1 MKNKWNHY
9 GVAAMFTLAVG
20 ASLVLAG
27 CGGAKTDTKA
37 AAAVATNLS
46 FNFETGEYSFTGV
59 DKGRTYAIRLYGF
72 DAEGKQEDYYTFTSS
87 NILADDS
94 NANYAGTV
102 DLSADCT
109 PGAKYNAYVMTTTSD
124 YKRGLSDSVTGTYV
138 GVYAAPGAVSEA
150 VQSGETVTVTMD
162 QDVFE
167 AYSELEYPPQTFTL
181 TLYSGA
187 DVVQTTKIKLE
198 DLAQEDEEYV
208 DGFGPMA
215 KTGTYHH
222 RSGATAFTGVSDGSY
237 TVTIQ
242 ADAQEGIYFASVE
255 SEATAV
261 TK

>member
-9 GVAAMFTLAVG
+9 GIAAVFTLAVG

-87 NILADDS
+87 NILADDG
-94 NANYAGTV
+94 NENYSGTV
-102 DLSADCT
+102 DLSTDCT

-124 YKRGLSDSVTGTYV
+124 YKRGMSDGVTGTYV
-138 GVYAAPGAVSEA
+138 GIYAAPGAVSEA
-150 VQSGETVTVTMD
+150 VQSGDTVTVTMD

-167 AYSELEYPPQTFTL
+167 PYSELENPPQTFTL

-187 DVVQTTKIKLE
+187 DAVQTTQIKLE

-208 DGFGPMA
+208 DGFGPQA
-215 KTGTYHH
+215 KAGTYHH
-222 RSGATAFTGVSDGSY
+222 RSGAAAFTGVNDGSY

-242 ADAQEGIYFASVE
+242 ADAQEGIYFASAE